1 MSGVS
6 TADPPAID
14 REPYE
19 RVDAWVETAFEGPY
33 VTVEAHNAVYE
44 NPEFRSRVRPVMPD
58 HIDQSPRALFTTG
71 LSVSRPPP
79 GGKTTDRLLGVA
91 AKYARREFRSSLAE
105 DGLEAV
111 EDAGS
116 RDLRL
121 RGRQTAKA
129 FGYDAA
135 YPLAAPAAGA
145 DTGATATLD
154 VRVWAAIW
162 ATADSFAMAGG
173 IYPLESV
180 SNAIARGHEEGTAAG
195 VDIEPQPSGDRREV
209 FDAVRAAAE

>member
-1 MSGVS
+1 MS
-6 TADPPAID
+6 TADPPVID
-14 REPYE
+14 RDPYE
-19 RVDAWVETAFEGPY
+19 RAEAWVETAFDGPY

-44 NPEFRSRVRPVMPD
+44 NPEFRSRARPVMPD

-71 LSVSRPPP
+71 LSFSRPPP
-79 GGKTTDRLLGVA
+79 GGKTTDRLLGIA
-91 AKYARREFRSSLAE
+91 ARYARREFRSSLAD
-105 DGLEAV
+105 DGLKAV

-121 RGRQTAKA
+121 RGRRTAKA
-129 FGYDAA
+129 FGYDAE
-135 YPLAAPAAGA
+135 YPLDPGVV
-145 DTGATATLD
+145 GERGTALD

-173 IYPLESV
+173 LYPLESLSDAVARDGGVGPDAEV
-180 SNAIARGHEEGTAAG
+180 S
-195 VDIEPQPSGDRREV
+195 IEPRPSGDRREV

>member
-1 MSGVS
+1 MSI
-6 TADPPAID
+6 ADPPVID

-19 RVDAWVETAFEGPY
+19 RAEAGVETAFDGPY

-44 NPEFRSRVRPVMPD
+44 NPEFRSWVRPVMPD

-71 LSVSRPPP
+71 LSFSRPPP
-79 GGKTTDRLLGVA
+79 GGKTTDRLLGIA
-91 AKYARREFRSSLAE
+91 ARYARREFRSSLTE

-121 RGRQTAKA
+121 RGRRTAKA
-129 FGYDAA
+129 FGYDAD
-135 YPLAAPAAGA
+135 YPLAPGA
-145 DTGATATLD
+145 VGEPGATLD

-173 IYPLESV
+173 VYPLESLSDAVGRDGGAGTDSGV
-180 SNAIARGHEEGTAAG
+180 S
-195 VDIEPQPSGDRREV
+195 IEPRPSGDRREV